1 MISKIKSFLNNI
13 FCKHKWV
20 EIGYVPLNGKFVRVK
35 VCAYCGKSKTKQEN
49 LKVRKS
55 NRKRYNKD
63 IKFNL

>member
-1 MISKIKSFLNNI
+1 MFLKQI

-20 EIGYVPLNGKFVRVK
+20 EIGYVPLNGEMIVVK
-35 VCAYCGKSKTKQEN
+35 VCVHCGKAKSKEEG

-55 NRKRYNKD
+55 NRKRHNKG